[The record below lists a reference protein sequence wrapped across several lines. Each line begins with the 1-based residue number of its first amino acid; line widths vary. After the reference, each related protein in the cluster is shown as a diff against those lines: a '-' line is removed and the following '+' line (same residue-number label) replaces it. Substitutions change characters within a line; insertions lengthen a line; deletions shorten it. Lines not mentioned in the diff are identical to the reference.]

1 MCRAMRFG
9 KKMKDFL
16 IDDER
21 TKRAKG
27 RIFVNYNVVDIKNGI
42 KLHTI
47 KTDKF
52 KTNLIAVML
61 TTKLDKE
68 SVTKN
73 ALIPAVLRRG
83 TASLNTLEEINKKLE
98 DMYGASFDCGLDKT
112 GDNQVLKFYI
122 ESVND
127 EFIPKRDENMLKKSL
142 EIIFELVFNP
152 YLENNC
158 FKKEYLNQEKENLK
172 QIIEGKIDNKA
183 RYASDRCVEEM
194 YKNEPFGLYK
204 YGYVE
209 DLNNI
214 NEKNLYEYYTELIN
228 SCKIDIFVSG
238 ILDNKVEDIVKEN
251 KNVNKLRDRKP
262 EFIMPEIKPKV
273 ADKENIVQES
283 KEVTQGKLVIGLDLD
298 IGNEDLRYNV
308 MIYNSLLGG
317 SANSKLF
324 QNVREKASLAYT
336 ASSSYYRFKNNIFIN
351 CGIEIGNYDKALE
364 IIKQQIENMKKGDF
378 TEEEVENAKQ
388 GIVAAIKSIDDEQ
401 DTEIMYFFGQE
412 LSKNKMDIDEYMDRV
427 SKVSKQDV
435 VDVANKV
442 SVNTVYFLKN

>member
-1 MCRAMRFG
+1 M
-9 KKMKDFL
+9 D
-16 IDDER
+16 
-21 TKRAKG
+21 
-27 RIFVNYNVVDIKNGI
+27 YNESNIKNGI

-47 KTDKF
+47 KTEKF

-68 SVTKN
+68 NVTKN

-83 TASLNTLEEINKKLE
+83 TASLNTLEEINKSLE
-98 DMYGASFDCGLDKT
+98 EMYGASLDCGLDKT

-127 EFIPKRDENMLKKSL
+127 EFLPQNGENMLKKSL
-142 EIIFELVFNP
+142 ESIFELVFNP
-152 YLENNC
+152 YLEDNC
-158 FKKEYLNQEKENLK
+158 FKKEYVEQEKENLK

-183 RYASDRCVEEM
+183 KYALDRCIEEM
-194 YKNEPFGLYK
+194 YKNESFGLYK

-214 NEKNLYEYYTELIN
+214 DEKNLYEYYIKLIN
-228 SCKIDIFVSG
+228 KCKIDIFVSG
-238 ILDNKVEDIVKEN
+238 LLDNQVEEMI
-251 KNVNKLRDRKP
+251 KNNQNINKLKERNP
-262 EFIMPEIKPKV
+262 EFIMPEIKSKI
-273 ADKENIVQES
+273 AEKENTVQES
-283 KEVTQGKLVIGLDLD
+283 MEVTQGKLVIGLDLNID
-298 IGNEDLRYNV
+298 NEDLRYDA
-308 MIYNSLLGG
+308 MIYNSILGG

-351 CGIEIGNYDKALE
+351 CGIEIENYDKAVE
-364 IIKQQIENMKKGDF
+364 IIKQQIEDMKKGDF

-388 GIVAAIKSIDDEQ
+388 GIIAAIKSIDDEQ

-412 LSKNKMDIDEYMDRV
+412 LSNKKFNIDKYMDRI
-427 SKVSKQDV
+427 SEVSKQNV
-435 VDVANKV
+435 VDIANKV
-442 SVNTVYFLKN
+442 SVNIVYFLKN